1 MSGDDYTLKICDFG
15 ASRYL
20 AHTATMT
27 LVGTFPWMAPEVIQG
42 LKSNESCDAYSFG
55 VLLWEMLTR
64 EVPFKGMEGFQGRVE
79 ILKKLK
85 PEKISLHQI
94 NASKLVAL
102 SGPVSAEGV
111 LYFHL

>member
-1 MSGDDYTLKICDFG
+1 MGNADKRGTVQGNGRLSRSGGNIEKI
-15 ASRYL
+15 
-20 AHTATMT
+20 
-27 LVGTFPWMAPEVIQG
+27 
-42 LKSNESCDAYSFG
+42 
-55 VLLWEMLTR
+55 
-64 EVPFKGMEGFQGRVE
+64 
-79 ILKKLK
+79 K

>member
-1 MSGDDYTLKICDFG
+1 MGNADKRGTVQGNGRLPRSGGNIEKI
-15 ASRYL
+15 
-20 AHTATMT
+20 
-27 LVGTFPWMAPEVIQG
+27 
-42 LKSNESCDAYSFG
+42 
-55 VLLWEMLTR
+55 
-64 EVPFKGMEGFQGRVE
+64 
-79 ILKKLK
+79 K